1 MWSTKRLMRMPWKQ
15 SLKGDDEDEKNNDC
29 TKAILRL
36 VQSKASKE
44 QRKNA
49 QHNGTRPSTN
59 WRKAWSGRDNHL

>member
-15 SLKGDDEDEKNNDC
+15 SLKGDYEDEKNNDC

-49 QHNGTRPSTN
+49 
-59 WRKAWSGRDNHL
+59 